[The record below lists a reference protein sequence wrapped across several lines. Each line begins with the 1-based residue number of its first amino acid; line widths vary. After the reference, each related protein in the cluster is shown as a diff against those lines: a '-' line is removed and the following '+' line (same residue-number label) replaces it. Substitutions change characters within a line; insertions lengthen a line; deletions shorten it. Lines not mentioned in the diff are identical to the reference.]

1 MKEKLLNN
9 VRKRVMVWVA
19 LASMATLLPAQTYRL
34 SGCVQDEN
42 RQPVEVANVLLKQAK
57 DSTYITGM
65 LTDTQGCF
73 SFVPATGRI
82 LVAYYPYRQRRPLR
96 SRCAARKQKRWR
108 IDIEIFFRLAGRS
121 DRYGRASRY
130 QASGG

>member
-73 SFVPATGRI
+73 SFDQPLGEYCCI
-82 LVAYYPYRQRRPLR
+82 LPL
-96 SRCAARKQKRWR
+96 SAAKTSTFPLCCK
-108 IDIEIFFRLAGRS
+108 ETKTLAN
-121 DRYGRASRY
+121 
-130 QASGG
+130 

>member
-1 MKEKLLNN
+1 MKKNLLNN
-9 VRKRVMVWVA
+9 VRKRVMVWMA
-19 LASMATLLPAQTYRL
+19 LASMATFLSAQTYRL

-73 SFVPATGRI
+73 SFD
-82 LVAYYPYRQRRPLR
+82 RPQGEYLLHITLIGSEDLYLPVVLR
-96 SRCAARKQKRWR
+96 G

>member
-1 MKEKLLNN
+1 MG
-9 VRKRVMVWVA
+9 A

-73 SFVPATGRI
+73 SFDQPLGEYLLHITLIGSE
-82 LVAYYPYRQRRPLR
+82 RPLR
-96 SRCAARKQKRWR
+96 SRCAAKKQKRWR

>member
-1 MKEKLLNN
+1 M
-9 VRKRVMVWVA
+9 A
-19 LASMATLLPAQTYRL
+19 LASMATFLSAQTYRL

-73 SFVPATGRI
+73 SFD
-82 LVAYYPYRQRRPLR
+82 QPLGEYLLHITLIG
-96 SRCAARKQKRWR
+96 SETSTFPLCCKETKRWR

>member
-57 DSTYITGM
+57 DSAYITGM

-73 SFVPATGRI
+73 PLTSHWENTCCI
-82 LVAYYPYRQRRPLR
+82 LPL
-96 SRCAARKQKRWR
+96 SAAKTSTFPLCCKEQKRWR

-121 DRYGRASRY
+121 DRYGRASCY

>member
-1 MKEKLLNN
+1 MKENLLNN
-9 VRKRVMVWVA
+9 VRKKVMVWMA
-19 LASMATLLPAQTYRL
+19 LASMATFLSAQTYRL

-73 SFVPATGRI
+73 SFDQPLGEYLAH
-82 LVAYYPYRQRRPLR
+82 YPYRQRRPLR

-121 DRYGRASRY
+121 DRYGRASCY
-130 QASGG
+130 QASGR

>member
-1 MKEKLLNN
+1 MKENLLNSI
-9 VRKRVMVWVA
+9 RKRVTAFLSVA
-19 LASMATLLPAQTYRL
+19 SVATLLSAQTYRL

-73 SFVPATGRI
+73 ASISHRVNTCCTLPLSVMRTSICLSLCEETRI
-82 LVAYYPYRQRRPLR
+82 WAN
-96 SRCAARKQKRWR
+96 
-108 IDIEIFFRLAGRS
+108 
-121 DRYGRASRY
+121 
-130 QASGG
+130 

>member
-73 SFVPATGRI
+73 SFDQPCLLYTSPSPRD
-82 LVAYYPYRQRRPLR
+82 RQK
-96 SRCAARKQKRWR
+96 SRMPSSA
-108 IDIEIFFRLAGRS
+108 
-121 DRYGRASRY
+121 
-130 QASGG
+130 

>member
-57 DSTYITGM
+57 DSIYITGM
-65 LTDTQGCF
+65 LTDTQG
-73 SFVPATGRI
+73 
-82 LVAYYPYRQRRPLR
+82 
-96 SRCAARKQKRWR
+96 CAARKQKRWR
-108 IDIEIFFRLAGRS
+108 IDIEIFFCLAGRS

>member
-42 RQPVEVANVLLKQAK
+42 RLPVEVANVLLKQA
-57 DSTYITGM
+57 
-65 LTDTQGCF
+65 
-73 SFVPATGRI
+73 
-82 LVAYYPYRQRRPLR
+82 
-96 SRCAARKQKRWR
+96 
-108 IDIEIFFRLAGRS
+108 
-121 DRYGRASRY
+121 
-130 QASGG
+130 

>member
-57 DSTYITGM
+57 DSAYITGM
-65 LTDTQGCF
+65 LDRKSTRLNSSHSGQ
-73 SFVPATGRI
+73 
-82 LVAYYPYRQRRPLR
+82 
-96 SRCAARKQKRWR
+96 SRMPSSA
-108 IDIEIFFRLAGRS
+108 
-121 DRYGRASRY
+121 
-130 QASGG
+130 